1 MASNRRS
8 RNIANGNRN
17 FDRLNNSIDKLIDTI
32 DKLQNAFNKST
43 SNNTNNN
50 SNDSN
55 RPRRKPKP
63 DNNSSLRTAYQ
74 KFTKKDQKQNL
85 DNSARFMDAFGYK
98 MGKKGA
104 ARGGKVGKAMEFAG
118 GELRKFSKLL
128 GKASGFLT
136 VFSIVLDIASKAAKA
151 FAETDK
157 TQQDI
162 QNRRNTLYTK
172 RNIEL
177 SNVEAEGTVEKLNTS
192 FERQMSEYNKMIVEE
207 RGKQE
212 IANQTA
218 IANTSAIINSV
229 IGDINNAAWERLS
242 AQTDIDTA
250 VKKLDEDIAKT
261 QKIETERQ
269 KFAQGQYERG
279 QESRAYQQRQTL
291 LNAESE
297 DAKLAV
303 EDLRLTAENPWTS
316 SINRVLGAR
325 TSADNVQSFGNQAK
339 LSEKYGENT
348 TGGFKNMATYDK
360 LFEATRLGMINS
372 VTKLVG
378 LDFGGITNAAITK
391 GETTLIKDI
400 TNATNNLNAQ
410 QANYENFAKI
420 TQNFEQKRLDA
431 LTKQTED
438 VTEIKKSVLDTTNQI
453 EKMYQKMAQTVE
465 QWSMNFQDISFNSGI
480 GKGITDRQQLETFS
494 SYMNQMTTKL
504 ARTYGLTAQDVMQ
517 LIQSYAPGGR
527 NMMMNEDDLTKQ
539 AAFSK
544 KYLGGDTQTAAELAN
559 NAELFNIGVSGTVD
573 MFSDIA
579 KKLNKMGLDGR
590 KYMKDMVNNMKMAN
604 KFTFKN
610 GVKGLADMAKWA
622 QNVRFNMANVPQI
635 LDNIQSGGLEN
646 IITKAAKIQ
655 VLGGRYAMYADPL
668 AMYYEAFNDPESL
681 MKRFNNMTK
690 GMGRFNKKTGNV
702 DFNQVDQELMRA
714 FAEAS
719 GQSIEDVRAQATY
732 NIKKNKVTG
741 VNQNLTGDQQQ
752 ALVNKAY
759 YENGEWMVNTID
771 GRKMNVKYVNKQ
783 NVGMVQGETY
793 EDTMEKGMA
802 KLVSFTELFRGA
814 TEGNLSE
821 LSNKLVE
828 SGQFS
833 ANMNE
838 RLAKEQEDFNAKLDE
853 YVSKITE
860 NVNNAT
866 QTYENSLAQNA
877 QAYQASADDV
887 VKNIQTY
894 GEAIVG
900 VLKDIYQKT
909 GYNPNNPNGS
919 SPSYV
924 QFKENQATYEADKS
938 LSPVNDA
945 MAFGNGNPMTVSART
960 VKSIN
965 DGVAK
970 TNPQDN
976 AIFAKTGGPFDT
988 LFNGVFGRIDEIY
1001 NTLSNNSVVP
1011 SEPIGKSQFVS
1022 SGDAMAFGNGN
1033 PMTVSANELASQ
1045 MGVNSMPAEI
1055 TIKPVEV
1062 KLSGSVRLETNG
1074 QSVDLM
1080 ELLNKNPMLI
1090 RQLSQM
1096 ISDEVGKSING
1107 GRCVTQYDYLRK

>member
-17 FDRLNNSIDKLIDTI
+17 FDKLNNSIDKLIDTI
-32 DKLQNAFNKST
+32 DKLQDAFNKST

-74 KFTKKDQKQNL
+74 KFNKKDQKQNL

-104 ARGGKVGKAMEFAG
+104 TRGGKVGKAMEIAG
-118 GELRKFSKLL
+118 GGLQKFSKLL

-136 VFSIVLDIASKAAKA
+136 VFSVVLDIASKAAKA

-157 TQQDI
+157 KQQDI

-218 IANTSAIINSV
+218 IANTSARINSV

-250 VKKLDEDIAKT
+250 VKKLNEDIAKT

-269 KFAQGQYERG
+269 KFVQGQYERG

-316 SINRVLGAR
+316 SINRAVGGS

-339 LSEKYGENT
+339 LGEKYGENT
-348 TGGFKNMATYDK
+348 TGGFKNMATDGK
-360 LFEATRLGMINS
+360 LGA
-372 VTKLVG
+372 VTGLVG
-378 LDFGGITNAAITK
+378 LDFGGITDAAITK

-438 VTEIKKSVLDTTNQI
+438 VTEIKKSVLDTANQI

-480 GKGITDRQQLETFS
+480 GKGITDRRQLETFS
-494 SYMNQMTTKL
+494 SYMNQITTKL

-527 NMMMNEDDLTKQ
+527 NMMMNESDLTKQ

-544 KYLGGDTQTAAELAN
+544 KYLGGDIQTAAELAN

-604 KFTFKN
+604 KFTFKD

-771 GRKMNVKYVNKQ
+771 GRKMNVKDVNEQ
-783 NVGMVQGETY
+783 NIGMVQGETY

-860 NVNNAT
+860 NVNKAT
-866 QTYENSLAQNA
+866 QVYENSLAQNA

-894 GEAIVG
+894 GEAIVS
-900 VLKDIYQKT
+900 VLNDIYQKT

-938 LSPVNDA
+938 LSSVKAYPTQRANDA
-945 MAFGNGNPMTVSART
+945 FMSGNGNPMTVSAKT

-1001 NTLSNNSVVP
+1001 NNLSNDSVVP

-1022 SGDAMAFGNGN
+1022 SDDAMAFGNGN

-1045 MGVNSMPAEI
+1045 MGVNAMPTEI
-1055 TIKPVEV
+1055 IIKPVKVE
-1062 KLSGSVRLETNG
+1062 LSGSVKLEANG
-1074 QSVDLM
+1074 QSIDLM

-1107 GRCVTQYDYLRK
+1107 GRSVTQYDYLRK